1 MLMLFFGF
9 YVWNFFLVNW
19 EAGMCFDA
27 EAEQNRY
34 AAALF

>member
-1 MLMLFFGF
+1 MLMLFWFLRSGLF
-9 YVWNFFLVNW
+9 PLVNW
-19 EAGMCFDA
+19 EAGMSFDA